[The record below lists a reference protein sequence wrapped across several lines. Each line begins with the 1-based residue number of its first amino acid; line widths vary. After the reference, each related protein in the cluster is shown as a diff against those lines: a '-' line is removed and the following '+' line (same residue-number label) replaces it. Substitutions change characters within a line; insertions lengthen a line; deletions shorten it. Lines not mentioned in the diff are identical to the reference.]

1 TGLPNGERVRIT
13 NGPDHKPVMDA
24 SADGK
29 KLLFLRTN
37 IQPAVYISEI
47 DKKTKTVSR
56 PERLTLDDRRSFPYE
71 WTPDGKSVLYISNRE
86 GKFHIY
92 RQEVGKGTPEL
103 IDTGTIE
110 PNILRLSPDRQCI
123 LFSSDTPV
131 AQQAKAEAEG
141 ERGRS
146 DGEKNAGERQSGG
159 LFRIMSVPLGGVETG
174 KVLEWPK
181 INNFQCARAP
191 STECVFSSFTNEA
204 LEFYEFDAEK
214 GKTNLI

>member
-1 TGLPNGERVRIT
+1 
-13 NGPDHKPVMDA
+13 
-24 SADGK
+24 
-29 KLLFLRTN
+29 
-37 IQPAVYISEI
+37 
-47 DKKTKTVSR
+47 
-56 PERLTLDDRRSFPYE
+56 
-71 WTPDGKSVLYISNRE
+71 ISNRE

-141 ERGRS
+141 EMGRG
-146 DGEKNAGERQSGG
+146 DGEKNAGHRQSGG
-159 LFRIMSVPLGGVETG
+159 VFWVMRGALGGGGAG
-174 KVLEWPK
+174 KVVEWPK

-214 GKTNLI
+214 GKTNLIFKISDPEWALYNWTLSPNGELLALAKKLRGQEEAELQIMSL